1 MWLRA
6 TAATSKLVDVSA
18 EPVLGSPLDLWLHMQ
33 YRHYDQLRTHSTLQ
47 PLINLLGNS
56 IPLSFSRYHAPLQQP
71 NPAPTRKGASTWLY
85 LSLETLCTLLRFTRD
100 SYWEPQPNVMHWWI
114 RPQKWNEGYA
124 ATNLSSDVEYG
135 PPPGVNPAQ
144 KEELTVLPKACQ
156 LPKEQRQTYTPRG
169 GMPLV

>member
-71 NPAPTRKGASTWLY
+71 NPAPQEREPQRGCTSVWKPSVLCLGLVETPTEN
-85 LSLETLCTLLRFTRD
+85 LSLMLCIDGSDLKNEMKDML
-100 SYWEPQPNVMHWWI
+100 PQI
-114 RPQKWNEGYA
+114 
-124 ATNLSSDVEYG
+124 
-135 PPPGVNPAQ
+135 
-144 KEELTVLPKACQ
+144 
-156 LPKEQRQTYTPRG
+156 
-169 GMPLV
+169 